1 MRRCFPS
8 DKKGGFSMDKN
19 KLKSYAEKFDKELYS
34 SVEPFWTKYGMD
46 KTYGGMTTCLDRFG
60 EIYSAD
66 KSVWMQGRAAYM
78 YSVLACDGRN
88 KELYIENAKSCLD
101 FLDRYCIDT
110 DGRMFF
116 TVTEDGRP
124 LRKRRYRFSETFY
137 IIANAIYYA
146 AAGDESRLEIAKK
159 YYDFVMGMYTG
170 EREDPYKITPK
181 TIETTRMCRSLADPM
196 ILLNV
201 TQIMRS
207 ADPERTDVYNSYA
220 ERLIKDI
227 TNYHYRPQSGL
238 LMETVGM
245 NGETD
250 DKVSSYRVVNPGHS
264 LEACWF
270 LLTEAE
276 RTGDTELSDK
286 AVKIYDAAMN
296 IGWDKE
302 YGGIF
307 YFKDYLGK
315 PVEAYE
321 HDMKLWWPHNEAV
334 IASLMLYKKTGDEK
348 YMKNFE
354 TLVSYAFSAFSD
366 PEYGEWFG
374 YLRRDGKPTEPPCKG
389 HTYKGFF
396 HVARMLHNGMK
407 ILKEL
412 I

>member
-1 MRRCFPS
+1 
-8 DKKGGFSMDKN
+8 
-19 KLKSYAEKFDKELYS
+19 
-34 SVEPFWTKYGMD
+34 
-46 KTYGGMTTCLDRFG
+46 
-60 EIYSAD
+60 
-66 KSVWMQGRAAYM
+66 
-78 YSVLACDGRN
+78 
-88 KELYIENAKSCLD
+88 
-101 FLDRYCIDT
+101 
-110 DGRMFF
+110 
-116 TVTEDGRP
+116 
-124 LRKRRYRFSETFY
+124 
-137 IIANAIYYA
+137 
-146 AAGDESRLEIAKK
+146 
-159 YYDFVMGMYTG
+159 MYTG

-201 TQIMRS
+201 TQIIRD

-334 IASLMLYKKTGDEK
+334 IASLMLYKKTGEK
-348 YMKNFE
+348 KYFKNFE
-354 TLVSYAFSAFSD
+354 ILVDYAFSAFSD

-396 HVARMLHNGMK
+396 HVARMLHKGK
-407 ILKEL
+407 EILTGLVTE
-412 I
+412 